1 MNLQPNLN
9 NLKKTNMKK
18 ILLFLL
24 FSASIYGQTSTA
36 LKAQIDTDITNKT
49 GAGSISKSNVG
60 NNMKDIVDYVDQ
72 QIPYKSYHAI
82 LTQTG
87 STASVTVLSE
97 NLLQPV
103 TFTVNSAGNY
113 SFDSIGS
120 FAVGKTVLFKGAP
133 SSGSGKD
140 NIQFQTSGG
149 GNGIDKVSMYVYNSS
164 GVLSDAVFVNL
175 PIEIRVFN

>member
-1 MNLQPNLN
+1 
-9 NLKKTNMKK
+9 MKK

-60 NNMKDIVDYVDQ
+60 NNMKDIVDYIDQ

-87 STASVTVLSE
+87 SSASVTVINE
-97 NLLQPV
+97 NLYSPV
-103 TFTVNSAGNY
+103 TFSVTGTGVYVFSSTGA
-113 SFDSIGS
+113 FTI
-120 FAVGKTVLFKGAP
+120 GKTFFYRGVVEG
-133 SSGSGKD
+133 GIGKA
-140 NIQFQTSGG
+140 NFQFNSTNG
-149 GNGIDKVSMYVYNSS
+149 GNGVNQGTLLVYNDSN
-164 GVLSDAVFVNL
+164 VLSDAVFTNL